1 MPMPLSAKIG
11 LGGLA
16 AVALMGAIWA
26 ATHDEGAATDQTTDD
41 AYVLADAS
49 TVAPRIA
56 GQLNQVL
63 VTDNQPV
70 RRGQLLATIDDRD
83 YRVAL
88 ASALAEQHAAQENAE
103 GLRRQIARQDSV
115 IAQAQAA
122 TEADAAAMMLSKANA
137 GRYRDLAD
145 DGSASR
151 QEQQE
156 ADSRFASDQA
166 ASRRDA
172 AGHVA
177 ARAQMPILHAQLGEA
192 EAAVARASAAVDAA
206 RLNLFYTQIRAP
218 VDGVVGERT
227 LRVGNYV
234 QAGTALL
241 AVVPVRLA
249 YIEARYRETQLARI
263 RPGQPATFKLDAAPG
278 VAFKGHVESIAP
290 ASGASFAVIA
300 PENATGNFTKI
311 TQRLAVRIAI
321 DPGQPA
327 IDRLRVGMSVVPTV
341 QTGS

>member
-16 AVALMGAIWA
+16 AVALMGATWA

-172 AGHVA
+172 AGRH
-177 ARAQMPILHAQLGEA
+177 R
-192 EAAVARASAAVDAA
+192 R
-206 RLNLFYTQIRAP
+206 
-218 VDGVVGERT
+218 VVG
-227 LRVGNYV
+227 
-234 QAGTALL
+234 
-241 AVVPVRLA
+241 P
-249 YIEARYRETQLARI
+249 
-263 RPGQPATFKLDAAPG
+263 
-278 VAFKGHVESIAP
+278 
-290 ASGASFAVIA
+290 
-300 PENATGNFTKI
+300 
-311 TQRLAVRIAI
+311 
-321 DPGQPA
+321 
-327 IDRLRVGMSVVPTV
+327 
-341 QTGS
+341 

>member
-1 MPMPLSAKIG
+1 MPMPLATKIA

-16 AVALMGAIWA
+16 AIALMGTTWSV
-26 ATHDEGAATDQTTDD
+26 THDEGAASAQTTDD
-41 AYVLADAS
+41 AYVLADSS

-56 GQLNQVL
+56 GQLMQVL
-63 VTDNQPV
+63 VTDNERV

-88 ASALAEQHAAQENAE
+88 ASAEADQHAAEANAE

-122 TEADAAAMMLSKANA
+122 TEADAAAVMLSRANS
-137 GRYRDLAD
+137 GRYRDLAG

-156 ADSRFASDQA
+156 ADSRLASDQA
-166 ASRRDA
+166 ASRRDM

-177 ARAQMPILHAQLGEA
+177 AREQLPILRAQLGEA
-192 EAAVARASAAVDAA
+192 EAAISRAKAAVDAA
-206 RLNLFYTQIRAP
+206 RLNLSYTQIRAP

-234 QAGTALL
+234 QAGTPLL

-249 YIEARYRETQLARI
+249 YVEARYRETQLARI
-263 RPGQPATFKLDAAPG
+263 RPGQPATFALDAAPG
-278 VAFKGHVESIAP
+278 VTFKGHVESIAP
-290 ASGASFAVIA
+290 ASGASFAAIA

-321 DPGQPA
+321 DPNQPEL
-327 IDRLRVGMSVVPTV
+327 DRLRVGMSVVPTV
-341 QTGS
+341 QTGG

>member
-1 MPMPLSAKIG
+1 MPMPLPAKVA
-11 LGGLA
+11 LGGLV
-16 AVALMGAIWA
+16 AVALMGATWS
-26 ATHDEGAATDQTTDD
+26 ATHDEGSTAEQTTDD

-49 TVAPRIA
+49 TVAPRIS
-56 GQLNQVL
+56 GQIAQVL

-70 RRGQLLATIDDRD
+70 RRGELLATIDDRD
-83 YRVAL
+83 YKVAL
-88 ASALAEQHAAQENAE
+88 ASAQAQLRSAQANAE
-103 GLRRQIARQDSV
+103 GLQRQLTRQDDV
-115 IAQAQAA
+115 IAQAHAA
-122 TEADAAAMMLSKANA
+122 TQVDAAAVMLSQANA
-137 GRYRDLAD
+137 GRYRDLAR

-156 ADSRFASDQA
+156 ADSRLASDEA
-166 ASRRDA
+166 ASRRDI
-172 AGHVA
+172 AGHGA
-177 ARAQMPILHAQLGEA
+177 ARAQMPILHAAWEEA
-192 EAAVARASAAVDAA
+192 QAKVAQAQAAVDAA
-206 RLNLFYTQIRAP
+206 SLNLSYTQIRAP
-218 VDGVVGERT
+218 VDGIVGQRS

-234 QAGTALL
+234 QSGTPLL

-263 RPGQPATFKLDAAPG
+263 RPGQRATFRLDAAPD
-278 VAFKGHVESIAP
+278 VRFTGHVESIAP

-321 DPGQPA
+321 DPAQPGL
-327 IDRLRVGMSVVPTV
+327 DRLRVGMSVVPTV